1 MPSGVHITPQLPF
14 YGNPVQLSVDIM
26 STHGVTDM
34 TPSLSAQPS
43 RKRIALIAHDDRK
56 SDLLDWIT
64 YNKTALAGHQLFA
77 TGTTG
82 TIITQKTGLQV
93 TSFLSGPLGGD
104 QQIGAKI
111 AEGAIDILIFFWDPL
126 ESHPH
131 DPDVRALLRL
141 AVLQNIPVAMNRSS
155 ADYIFSSPLMDEPY
169 AQMAYDYAQR
179 LQRKR
184 VIDASMGEKD
194 AD

>member
-1 MPSGVHITPQLPF
+1 MPPKITILPR
-14 YGNPVQLSVDIM
+14 
-26 STHGVTDM
+26 
-34 TPSLSAQPS
+34 

-56 SDLLDWIT
+56 EDLLEWAQF
-64 YNKTALAGHQLFA
+64 NKHALAEHDIFA

-82 TIITQKTGLQV
+82 TLLAQELGLPV
-93 TSFLSGPLGGD
+93 TTFLSGPLGGD

-111 AEGAIDILIFFWDPL
+111 AESAIDVLIFFWDPL

-155 ADYIFSSPLMDEPY
+155 ADFIFSSPLMGEAYERRLYDFAGRLARARAVDRLREAEDE
-169 AQMAYDYAQR
+169 
-179 LQRKR
+179 
-184 VIDASMGEKD
+184 VE
-194 AD
+194 

>member
-1 MPSGVHITPQLPF
+1 
-14 YGNPVQLSVDIM
+14 
-26 STHGVTDM
+26 M
-34 TPSLSAQPS
+34 TPSLSAQPT

-56 SDLLDWIT
+56 GDLLDWIT
-64 YNKTALAGHQLFA
+64 YNKTALAVHQLFA

-184 VIDASMGEKD
+184 VIDASMDDTK

>member
-1 MPSGVHITPQLPF
+1 M
-14 YGNPVQLSVDIM
+14 
-26 STHGVTDM
+26 TH
-34 TPSLSAQPS
+34 SLAAQPA

-56 SDLLDWIT
+56 GDLLEWVKF
-64 YNKTALAGHQLFA
+64 NREALARHQLFA

-82 TIITQKTGLQV
+82 TIITQETGLSV
-93 TSFLSGPLGGD
+93 TAFLSGPLGGD

-111 AEGAIDILIFFWDPL
+111 AEGAIDVLIFFWDPL

-155 ADYIFSSPLMDEPY
+155 ADFIFSSPLMDEPY
-169 AQMAYDYAQR
+169 ARQAYDYAAR

-184 VIDASMGEKD
+184 VIDDMRGHEK
-194 AD
+194 

>member
-1 MPSGVHITPQLPF
+1 MPHSMDPLP
-14 YGNPVQLSVDIM
+14 P
-26 STHGVTDM
+26 
-34 TPSLSAQPS
+34 

-56 SDLLDWIT
+56 LDMLEWALF
-64 YNKTALAGHQLFA
+64 NKERLSQHVLFA

-82 TIITQKTGLQV
+82 MILRQEVGLEV
-93 TSFLSGPLGGD
+93 TPFMSGPLGGD

-111 AEGAIDILIFFWDPL
+111 AEGEIDVLIFFWDPL

-155 ADYIFSSPLMDEPY
+155 ADFIFSSPLMDGDY
-169 AQMAYDYAQR
+169 ARQEYDYAER
-179 LQRKR
+179 LRRKR
-184 VIDASMGEKD
+184 RAEHLPGIPD
-194 AD
+194 